1 MVDYDVVDKWDGK
14 TLKYNIG
21 NRVSGLLKIGF
32 GGICIFGCPESGGVL
47 ENILDIAGVFCAV
60 EGSGDLI
67 SGKHH
72 YFITKLFPR
81 IHPKYE
87 E

>member
-32 GGICIFGCPESGGVL
+32 GGICIFGWGVGGGVF
-47 ENILDIAGVFCAV
+47 VFFV
-60 EGSGDLI
+60 SVLLQGSI
-67 SGKHH
+67 R
-72 YFITKLFPR
+72 TA
-81 IHPKYE
+81 
-87 E
+87 